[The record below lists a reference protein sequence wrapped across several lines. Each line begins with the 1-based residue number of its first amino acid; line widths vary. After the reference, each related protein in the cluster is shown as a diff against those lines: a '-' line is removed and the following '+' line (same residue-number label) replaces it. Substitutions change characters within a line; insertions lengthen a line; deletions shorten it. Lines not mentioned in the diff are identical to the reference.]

1 MRCRFLNRSETSS
14 LLVEYLSGDV
24 TVVDVDNGTEH
35 RMTFASG
42 VLSGFEGLSDSDRQ
56 AIADRLQKAIN
67 ELESTLASFASMT
80 GEPS

>member
-1 MRCRFLNRSETSS
+1 MHRSETSS

-42 VLSGFEGLSDSDRQ
+42 ALTGSEGLPDSDRQ

-67 ELESTLASFASMT
+67 DLESTLASFASMT

>member
-1 MRCRFLNRSETSS
+1 MHRSETSS
-14 LLVEYLSGDV
+14 MLVEYLSGDV
-24 TVVDVDNGTEH
+24 TVVDVDNGTQH

-42 VLSGFEGLSDSDRQ
+42 ALTGSESLPDSDRQ

-67 ELESTLASFASMT
+67 DLESTLASFASMT